1 VSLSLCLPVCI
12 YISHDLDASIEVSI
26 DTPPKKFKQVFVL
39 TCVANA
45 LLIQLFRFSMIQR
58 RGALRLTLNGT
69 IWTVERE
76 LYWPTTLQS
85 L

>member
-1 VSLSLCLPVCI
+1 MRLLKIVLIP
-12 YISHDLDASIEVSI
+12 
-26 DTPPKKFKQVFVL
+26 PPKKMKQVFVL

-69 IWTVERE
+69 IWTVECE
-76 LYWPTTLQS
+76 IY
-85 L
+85 